1 MEVDPTC
8 SHLKPARSSGGIALK
23 RSEPHFSTMLLYK
36 STSFMNNSFLL
47 LAKLEREMQVIQEN
61 SLDLL
66 VGQLH
71 VELLIVDPLGAY
83 NWLGVLVGLQLLRV
97 VVELQQLVGG
107 LQLGIPGHLAW
118 KKVFCGQ

>member
-1 MEVDPTC
+1 
-8 SHLKPARSSGGIALK
+8 
-23 RSEPHFSTMLLYK
+23 
-36 STSFMNNSFLL
+36 MNNSFLL
-47 LAKLEREMQVIQEN
+47 LAKLGREMQVIQEN

-66 VGQLH
+66 IGQLH

-97 VVELQQLVGG
+97 VVELQQLVSS

-118 KKVFCGQ
+118 KKVLALKSKTLQLQKSLWWKDFAICTNNEYDR

>member
-1 MEVDPTC
+1 
-8 SHLKPARSSGGIALK
+8 
-23 RSEPHFSTMLLYK
+23 
-36 STSFMNNSFLL
+36 MNNSFLL
-47 LAKLEREMQVIQEN
+47 LAKLDREMPAIQEN

-97 VVELQQLVGG
+97 VVELQQLVSS

-118 KKVFCGQ
+118 KKVFYGLGSDSRSYEVPAKKFAIVAMF

>member
-1 MEVDPTC
+1 
-8 SHLKPARSSGGIALK
+8 
-23 RSEPHFSTMLLYK
+23 
-36 STSFMNNSFLL
+36 MNNSFLL
-47 LAKLEREMQVIQEN
+47 LAKLDREMPAIQEN

-97 VVELQQLVGG
+97 VVELQQLICR
-107 LQLGIPGHLAW
+107 LQLGIPRHLA
-118 KKVFCGQ
+118 